1 MEVTSTSALS
11 NLGQASQSSQTIAE
25 NFDDFLGLLTTQL
38 QNQNPLEP
46 LDTNEFTA
54 QLVQFTSVEQ
64 SIATNKNLEQLVA
77 LSITSAFQTSVGYI
91 GKTVTASGSISELSD
106 GSATWNYRLTAN
118 APETVIEITNS
129 QGQPVLT
136 ETVNG
141 VSGLNTFTWDGK
153 LPSGEQAPDGA
164 YTISIQARDADG
176 NNVGAATEIEGVVT
190 AVDLTG
196 TEPVLTINGSDIALS
211 RVRSVRE

>member
-1 MEVTSTSALS
+1 MEVNSTTALS
-11 NLGQASQSSQTIAE
+11 NLGQASQSSRTIAE

-91 GKTVTASGSISELSD
+91 GKTVTAAGSVTQLSD
-106 GSATWNYRLTAN
+106 GAATWNYSLTADS
-118 APETVIEITNS
+118 PETTITVTNA
-129 QGQPVLT
+129 QGQTVFS
-136 ETVNG
+136 ETRAA
-141 VSGLNTFTWDGK
+141 VSGANTFTWDGR
-153 LPSGEQAPDGA
+153 LESGQQAPDGP

-176 NNVGAATEIEGVVT
+176 NNVGVATEVEGIVT

-196 TEPVLTINGSDIALS
+196 TEPVLTINGTEVALS
-211 RVRSVRE
+211 RVRAVRE